1 MRLEIVMVIVDDMP
15 FHHHINSSI
24 IQDTLIYSIINLMYL
39 DNYSSTNI
47 KSIDIKQRCI
57 YRVFI

>member
-1 MRLEIVMVIVDDMP
+1 MVIVDDMP

-24 IQDTLIYSIINLMYL
+24 IQDTLILYSIINLMYL
-39 DNYSSTNI
+39 DNYSSKNI

-57 YRVFI
+57 